1 MTTGK
6 NIAFTIQ
13 TFDIIRYLIRFL
25 EGLGYQKDQ
34 AMIRN
39 LKLLIPLLRENF
51 QPPFS
56 REKREAKI
64 GFSN

>member
-34 AMIRN
+34 DMIRN

-56 REKREAKI
+56 REEREAKI